1 MLIYDICVR
10 RNYEK
15 NGEKKIKWY
24 RVGFL
29 KVAESGKKYIRLF
42 QQPHTE
48 FFVFN
53 RKENLQGETLG
64 SEQQETN
71 Q

>member
-24 RVGFL
+24 KVGFL
-29 KVAESGKKYIRLF
+29 KVAETGKKYIRLF
-42 QQPHTE
+42 QQPNTE
-48 FFVFN
+48 FFVFD
-53 RKENLQGETLG
+53 RRENPQRELQESENSET
-64 SEQQETN
+64 T
-71 Q
+71 

>member
-24 RVGFL
+24 KVGFL
-29 KVAESGKKYIRLF
+29 KVVGTGKKYIRLF
-42 QQPHTE
+42 QQPNTE
-48 FFVFN
+48 FFVFEP
-53 RKENLQGETLG
+53 KEKPEEPIEEKQ
-64 SEQQETN
+64 S
-71 Q
+71 